1 MPISQDDQNQPDEN
15 RRPAPRLRHSA
26 GLAGLLVFLGYFGV
40 WRGCE
45 LVALHFGFAW
55 AIAAAALGLL
65 GMVVVAMVGVAVIR
79 AMRQMEEIPSPEQE
93 GDTARK

>member
-1 MPISQDDQNQPDEN
+1 LPNSQADQHPPEGHRQ
-15 RRPAPRLRHSA
+15 PAPRLRHGA

-45 LVALHFGFAW
+45 LVALHFGIAW
-55 AIAAAALGLL
+55 ALAAAALGLL
-65 GMVVVAMVGVAVIR
+65 GMVVVAVVGLAVIR
-79 AMRQMEEIPSPEQE
+79 AMRQMEEVPPPEQE

>member
-1 MPISQDDQNQPDEN
+1 MPISQDDQGQPGEY
-15 RRPAPRLRHSA
+15 RRPAPHLRHSA

-45 LVALHFGFAW
+45 LVALQFGIAW
-55 AIAAAALGLL
+55 AIAAAALGFL
-65 GMVVVAMVGVAVIR
+65 GMVVVAVVGLAVIR
-79 AMRQMEEIPSPEQE
+79 AMRQMEEVPPPEQE